1 MKLSVV
7 ALMVFLGQWCCAW
20 QLAAQEKP
28 SVLSNVPY
36 SAITSLAYLP
46 PDDVVS
52 YGDDPLQ
59 TASIWR
65 AQGASTSHAKL
76 VVLLHGGCWLNA
88 YDIKHTYAL
97 STALAKAGYFV
108 WSLEYRRTGDPGGGW
123 PGTLHDIE
131 AGIKRIGS
139 YTKQSFKLADTVLM
153 GHSAGGHLALLS
165 AANMTGLRGVIGLAA
180 ISDIATY
187 SEGSNS
193 CQQAGAQFMGGRV
206 SEIPE
211 QYALANPALMPVAN
225 PTVLLQGDADSI
237 VPLSQAKALNVTRVI
252 VKDAGHF
259 DWLHPGTPAFQ
270 TLLGQLEHLFK

>member
-7 ALMVFLGQWCCAW
+7 ALMMFLGQWFCAW
-20 QLAAQEKP
+20 QVVAQENP
-28 SVLSNVPY
+28 SALSNVPY

-65 AQGASTSHAKL
+65 ANGASTSHAKL
-76 VVLLHGGCWLNA
+76 VVLVHGGCWLNA

-97 STALAKAGYFV
+97 STALAKAGYSV
-108 WSLEYRRTGDPGGGW
+108 WSLEYRRTGDQGGGW

-131 AGIKRIGS
+131 AGIKRIDS
-139 YTKQSFKLADTVLM
+139 YAKQSFKLADTVLM

-165 AANMTGLRGVIGLAA
+165 STKITGLRGVIGLAA
-180 ISDIATY
+180 ISDIAAY

-211 QYALANPALMPVAN
+211 QYALANPAFMPVTT
-225 PTVLLQGDADSI
+225 PTVLLHGDADTI
-237 VPLSQAKALNVTRVI
+237 VPLDQAMALNTDRVI
-252 VKDAGHF
+252 VKGAGHF
-259 DWLHPGTPAFQ
+259 DWLHPSTPAFQ
-270 TLLGQLEHLFK
+270 TLLGQLEHFFK